1 MTAILTNSRKQ
12 YQNRTIPARI
22 SWAGPL
28 SMLAARTLF
37 VIIAQAFVTLIF
49 AWQGNPDPLRAGTA
63 WWQVTGTLVDLGCL
77 ALLYRFTRREGIR
90 LWDLIGLDKS
100 KLVRDVLLGVGIL
113 LVVFPIVMIGGS
125 LLSGLLVFGT
135 IQPSLPGEV
144 MVKHLPLWAILYSR
158 MMWWLL
164 WSVTEEMTYNGYAL
178 PRLQTLTR
186 GRTWIAMSIVG
197 IFWSIQHAFLPFIP
211 EWRVFVYL
219 FIQMLPLVTVMQLL
233 YLRYRR
239 LPPLIVMH
247 WGMDLFSAIAM
258 SSMH

>member
-1 MTAILTNSRKQ
+1 
-12 YQNRTIPARI
+12 
-22 SWAGPL
+22 
-28 SMLAARTLF
+28 
-37 VIIAQAFVTLIF
+37 
-49 AWQGNPDPLRAGTA
+49 
-63 WWQVTGTLVDLGCL
+63 
-77 ALLYRFTRREGIR
+77 

-100 KLVRDVLLGVGIL
+100 KLVRDVLLGVGL
-113 LVVFPIVMIGGS
+113 LLAVFPIVMIGGS

-135 IQPSLPGEV
+135 IQPSLPSEV

-186 GRTWIAMSIVG
+186 GRTWIAVSIVG

-219 FIQMLPLVTVMQLL
+219 FLQMLPLVTVMQLL